1 MAKSKKQ
8 QGKKRPSTQSQQATP
23 GTKDQEEQPGKFDQ
37 IPLWGWILI
46 FLVPLIASEFMF
58 CRVEK
63 WHSMVIFPLA
73 WIGFWAAMM
82 QRSGWPILKKRKDKG

>member
-8 QGKKRPSTQSQQATP
+8 QKKKRPSNQGEQATP
-23 GTKDQEEQPGKFDQ
+23 GTNDPEEQPGRYSQ

-46 FLVPLIASEFMF
+46 FLLPLIASELMF
-58 CRVEK
+58 YRVGK
-63 WHSMVIFPLA
+63 WPSMIIFLIA

-82 QRSGWPILKKRKDKG
+82 QRSGWPILKKRQDE